1 MLDQEVMI
9 LSPSQQECQAV
20 LDMARLVEKALD
32 LESVLEGILQRLD
45 QALDLRGARFWL
57 WETGDAPWVATGL
70 GQDQDL
76 GPDAVNQT
84 LVIGVPLLPLGRES
98 GRLVA
103 ALRESKPDPGSAR
116 RLVNAAAQ
124 LASSVLALH
133 RDLSLRRHSGENAGN
148 LDPAATHLFLPGQ
161 SEAMVRAQELLS
173 KSAPSEATVLL
184 LGPLGVGKALAAQV
198 IHRLSQRRGGPL
210 LHLDCS
216 AWGPAELERR
226 LFGRAAGSGSPADSL
241 LEQASGG
248 TLYLQ
253 EVSSLSLPLQAKL
266 LQVLQEGEYEP
277 AGGGEIR
284 RAQVRVVA
292 SSTQDLERN
301 VAQGSFRQDLLY
313 RLGVM
318 PIHLPSLR
326 QRRSDVS
333 LLAEYFLACNR
344 DFQAPRLSSQAQSV
358 LTHYAWPGN
367 VAELENLCGRL
378 ALLTNTPE
386 IGLDDLPS
394 FLFYREAAGTQEQ
407 QLSRLEEIEKQE
419 VVAALERNNWVQS
432 HAATELGLTLRQ
444 IGYRV
449 KKFGLESAI
458 KKGRNRTQDASL

>member
-1 MLDQEVMI
+1 
-9 LSPSQQECQAV
+9 
-20 LDMARLVEKALD
+20 MARLVEKALD
-32 LESVLEGILQRLD
+32 LESVLEGILKRLD

-57 WETGDAPWVATGL
+57 WEAGDAPWVATGL

-76 GPDAVNQT
+76 GPDAANQH
-84 LVIGVPLLPLGRES
+84 LVIGAPLLPQGREA

-103 ALRESKPDPGSAR
+103 ALREGKSDPGGAR
-116 RLVNAAAQ
+116 RLVIAAAQ

-133 RDLSLRRHSGENAGN
+133 RDLALRRHAGESARD
-148 LDPAATHLFLPGQ
+148 LDPEATHLFLPGQ
-161 SEAMVRAQELLS
+161 GEAMARAQELIS

-184 LGPLGVGKALAAQV
+184 LGPLGVGKALAVQL
-198 IHRLSQRRGGPL
+198 IHRLSQHRGGPL
-210 LHLDCS
+210 LQLDCA

-226 LFGRAAGSGSPADSL
+226 IFGQAQEDGHGRAAAPASL
-241 LEQASGG
+241 LEQAAGG

-253 EVSSLSLPLQAKL
+253 EVGCLGLHLQAKL
-266 LQVLQEGEYEP
+266 LQVLQDGEYEP

-292 SSTQDLERN
+292 SSTQDLERK
-301 VAQGSFRQDLLY
+301 AAHGSFRQDLFY

-318 PIHLPSLR
+318 PIHLPPLR
-326 QRRSDVS
+326 QRRADVAV
-333 LLAEYFLACNR
+333 LAEYFLSR
-344 DFQAPRLSSQAQSV
+344 DRESPAPHLSAQAQSV

-378 ALLTNTPE
+378 ALLNTAPE
-386 IGLDDLPS
+386 ITLDDLPS
-394 FLFYREAAGTQEQ
+394 FLFYREPAGAQET
-407 QLSRLEEIEKQE
+407 QLSRLEEMEKQE

-458 KKGRNRTQDASL
+458 KTGRGRSQHAFP

>member
-1 MLDQEVMI
+1 MI
-9 LSPSQQECQAV
+9 LSPSQKECQAV

-32 LESVLEGILQRLD
+32 LESVLEGILRRLD

-57 WETGDAPWVATGL
+57 WEAGDAPWVATGL

-76 GPDAVNQT
+76 GPDAVNQSM
-84 LVIGVPLLPLGRES
+84 VIGVPLLPQGREA

-103 ALRESKPDPGSAR
+103 ALRDDKPDPGSAR

-133 RDLSLRRHSGENAGN
+133 RDLSLRRHSGENVRD

-161 SEAMVRAQELLS
+161 DEALVRAQELIS

-184 LGPLGVGKALAAQV
+184 VGPLGVGKALAAQL

-226 LFGRAAGSGSPADSL
+226 LFGRSTEIGPGRSAPMGSL

-248 TLYLQ
+248 TLYMQ
-253 EVSSLSLPLQAKL
+253 EVGSLSLPLQAKF

-284 RAQVRVVA
+284 RARVRVVA
-292 SSTQDLERN
+292 SSTQELERK
-301 VAQGSFRQDLLY
+301 VAQGSFRQDLFY
-313 RLGVM
+313 RMGVM
-318 PIHLPSLR
+318 PIHLPPLV
-326 QRRSDVS
+326 QRRDDVS
-333 LLAEYFLACNR
+333 LLAEYFLARNR
-344 DFQAPRLSSQAQSV
+344 NFQTPRLSSQAQSV

-386 IGLDDLPS
+386 VSLDDLPS
-394 FLFYREAAGTQEQ
+394 FLFYREAADAQEQ

-449 KKFGLESAI
+449 KKFGLGSAI
-458 KKGRNRTQDASL
+458 KKGRNRVQNASL

>member
-1 MLDQEVMI
+1 M
-9 LSPSQQECQAV
+9 PSQQECQAV
-20 LDMARLVEKALD
+20 LDMASLVEKALD
-32 LESVLEGILQRLD
+32 LESVLEGILLRLD

-57 WETGDAPWVATGL
+57 WEAGDAPWVATGL
-70 GQDQDL
+70 GQDHDL
-76 GPDAVNQT
+76 GPDAVNQS
-84 LVIGVPLLPLGRES
+84 LVIGAPLLPLGRES

-103 ALRESKPDPGSAR
+103 ALRDNEPDQISAR

-133 RDLSLRRHSGENAGN
+133 RDLSLRRHTGENAAE
-148 LDPAATHLFLPGQ
+148 LDPTATHLFLAGQ
-161 SEAMVRAQELLS
+161 SEAMVRAQELIS
-173 KSAPSEATVLL
+173 KAAPSEATVLL

-198 IHRLSQRRGGPL
+198 VHRLSQRREGPL
-210 LHLDCS
+210 LHLDCA

-226 LFGRAAGSGSPADSL
+226 LFGRPTGSGSSADSL
-241 LEQASGG
+241 LEQATGG

-253 EVSSLSLPLQAKL
+253 EVGSLSLPLQAKL

-277 AGGGEIR
+277 AGGGDIR
-284 RAQVRVVA
+284 HAQVRVVA
-292 SSTQDLERN
+292 SSTKDLERN
-301 VAQGSFRQDLLY
+301 VAQGSFRQDLFY

-318 PIHLPSLR
+318 PIHLPPLR
-326 QRRSDVS
+326 QRREDVS
-333 LLAEYFLACNR
+333 LLAEYFLGRNR
-344 DFQAPRLSSQAQSV
+344 EQQAPHLNPQAQSV

-378 ALLTNTPE
+378 ALLTNAPE

-394 FLFYREAAGTQEQ
+394 FLFYREAAGSQEQ
-407 QLSRLEEIEKQE
+407 QLSRLEEIERQE

-432 HAATELGLTLRQ
+432 HAAAELGLTLRQ

-449 KKFGLESAI
+449 KKFGLEGAI
-458 KKGRNRTQDASL
+458 KKGRSRAQSATL

>member
-1 MLDQEVMI
+1 M
-9 LSPSQQECQAV
+9 
-20 LDMARLVEKALD
+20 D
-32 LESVLEGILQRLD
+32 LESVLEGILMRLH

-57 WETGDAPWVATGL
+57 WEAGDAPWVATGL

-76 GPDAVNQT
+76 GPDAVSQS
-84 LVIGVPLLPLGRES
+84 LVIGAPLLPQGREA

-103 ALRESKPDPGSAR
+103 ALREGRPDPGSAR

-133 RDLSLRRHSGENAGN
+133 RDLALRRHGGENAKD

-161 SEAMVRAQELLS
+161 GEAMAGAQELIS
-173 KSAPSEATVLL
+173 KSAPSEASVLL

-210 LHLDCS
+210 LHLDCA

-226 LFGRAAGSGSPADSL
+226 IFGQAPEAVPGRHAPPASL
-241 LEQASGG
+241 LEQAAGG

-253 EVSSLSLPLQAKL
+253 EVGGLSLPLQAKL

-277 AGGGEIR
+277 AGGGEVR
-284 RAQVRVVA
+284 RAQVRVLA
-292 SSTQDLERN
+292 SSTQDLERK
-301 VAQGSFRQDLLY
+301 VAQGTFRQDLFY

-318 PIHLPSLR
+318 PIHLPPLR
-326 QRRSDVS
+326 QRRGDVQV
-333 LLAEYFLACNR
+333 LAEFFLSR
-344 DFQAPRLSSQAQSV
+344 DRESQAPRLSAQAQSV

-378 ALLTNTPE
+378 ALLTTAPE
-386 IGLDDLPS
+386 ITLDDLPS
-394 FLFYREAAGTQEQ
+394 FLFYREAAGAPEG

-432 HAATELGLTLRQ
+432 HAAAELGLTLRQ

-449 KKFGLESAI
+449 KKFGLEGAI
-458 KKGRNRTQDASL
+458 KKGRGRAQQVSP

>member
-1 MLDQEVMI
+1 M
-9 LSPSQQECQAV
+9 
-20 LDMARLVEKALD
+20 D
-32 LESVLEGILQRLD
+32 LESVLEGILMRLH

-57 WETGDAPWVATGL
+57 WEAGDAPWVATGL

-76 GPDAVNQT
+76 GPDAVSQS
-84 LVIGVPLLPLGRES
+84 LVIGAPLLPQGREA

-103 ALRESKPDPGSAR
+103 ALREGRPDPGSAR

-133 RDLSLRRHSGENAGN
+133 RDLALRRHGGENAKD

-161 SEAMVRAQELLS
+161 GEAMARAQELIS
-173 KSAPSEATVLL
+173 KSAPSEASVLL

-210 LHLDCS
+210 LHLDCA

-226 LFGRAAGSGSPADSL
+226 IFGQAPEAVPGRHAPPASL
-241 LEQASGG
+241 LEQAAGG

-253 EVSSLSLPLQAKL
+253 EVGGLSLPLQAKL

-277 AGGGEIR
+277 AGGGEVR
-284 RAQVRVVA
+284 RAQVRVLA
-292 SSTQDLERN
+292 SSTQDLERK
-301 VAQGSFRQDLLY
+301 VAQGTFRQDLFY

-318 PIHLPSLR
+318 PIHLPPLR
-326 QRRSDVS
+326 QRRGDVQV
-333 LLAEYFLACNR
+333 LAEFFLSR
-344 DFQAPRLSSQAQSV
+344 DRESQAPRLSAQAQSV

-378 ALLTNTPE
+378 ALLTTAPE
-386 IGLDDLPS
+386 ITLDDLPS
-394 FLFYREAAGTQEQ
+394 FLFYREAAGTPEG

-432 HAATELGLTLRQ
+432 HAAAELGLTLRQ

-449 KKFGLESAI
+449 KKFGLEGAI
-458 KKGRNRTQDASL
+458 KKGRGRAQQVSP

>member
-1 MLDQEVMI
+1 
-9 LSPSQQECQAV
+9 
-20 LDMARLVEKALD
+20 MARLVEKAMD
-32 LESVLEGILQRLD
+32 LESVLEGILMRLH

-57 WETGDAPWVATGL
+57 WEAGDAPWVATGL

-76 GPDAVNQT
+76 GPDAVSQS
-84 LVIGVPLLPLGRES
+84 LVIGAPLLPQGREA

-103 ALRESKPDPGSAR
+103 ALREGRPDPGSAR

-133 RDLSLRRHSGENAGN
+133 RDLALRRHGGENAKD

-161 SEAMVRAQELLS
+161 GEAMARAQELIS
-173 KSAPSEATVLL
+173 KSAPSEASVLL

-210 LHLDCS
+210 LHLDCA

-226 LFGRAAGSGSPADSL
+226 IFGQAPEAVPGRHAPPASL
-241 LEQASGG
+241 LEQAAGG

-253 EVSSLSLPLQAKL
+253 EVGGLSLPLQAKL

-277 AGGGEIR
+277 AGGGEVR
-284 RAQVRVVA
+284 RAQVRVLA
-292 SSTQDLERN
+292 SSTQDLERK
-301 VAQGSFRQDLLY
+301 VAQGTFRQDLFY

-318 PIHLPSLR
+318 PIHLPPLR
-326 QRRSDVS
+326 QRRGDVQV
-333 LLAEYFLACNR
+333 LAEFFLSR
-344 DFQAPRLSSQAQSV
+344 DRESQAPRLSAQAQSV

-378 ALLTNTPE
+378 ALLTTAPE
-386 IGLDDLPS
+386 ITLDDLPS
-394 FLFYREAAGTQEQ
+394 FLFYREAAGTPEG

-432 HAATELGLTLRQ
+432 HAAAELGLTLRQ

-449 KKFGLESAI
+449 KKFGLEGAI
-458 KKGRNRTQDASL
+458 KKGRGRAQQVSP